1 MTLARLLSALTQS
14 VHERAYLRRVDIMEQ
29 SEHMLK
35 VRLYVVPGLFVQVY
49 RNDRFDTTNFALIH
63 NGRRIFGRDYLGG
76 HWHRHPLDAPE
87 SHDRSAD
94 GQRSVDL
101 DDFLD
106 EVEAILG
113 ALDLP

>member
-1 MTLARLLSALTQS
+1 MSLARLLSALTQS
-14 VHERAYLRRVDIMEQ
+14 VHERTYLRRVEIIEQ
-29 SEHMLK
+29 SQHMLK
-35 VRLYVVPGLFVQVY
+35 ARLYVVPGLFVQVY
-49 RNDRFDTTNFALIH
+49 RNDRFDTTNFALIY
-63 NGRRIFGRDYLGG
+63 NDRRIFGRDYLGG

-87 SHDRSAD
+87 LHDRSEE
-94 GQRSVDL
+94 GRRSVDL